1 MKCLLNT
8 IKASHLFFWAG
19 LAFIFFFHPAPGQ
32 QLIWAKLYS
41 LPKEDQISCITQDSY
56 GDIYAGGLS
65 YQGAVFP
72 GNRTRAMLYKL
83 NPDGDTLYGKWVGVL
98 GSVMAIAEHPSGFM
112 MACIEKRGSSWT
124 DPSQTHIIYMTY
136 EGFIFKRDT
145 ISNILYVNHS
155 CVGKDSSWI
164 LCGSTRNP
172 INGFIDDFYVQRI
185 RKDGTIEPYYALND
199 NFSGRAHRVEQLP
212 NGKYL
217 VSGSAGL
224 RLISYTFN
232 ENLSNPQPMEIWH
245 QSNPSNPISNG
256 VVSRISGSRYMIGG
270 QSGPCIVGQVDSL
283 KQKYWIKK
291 EVGTQIPPQAM
302 TDGSIVFGYKKGV
315 PPYQVFYRVAM
326 DSSYVWNM
334 PLRDSLVARGLVG
347 NLTLKCFTY
356 FEDQSA
362 VVAGYYSDGNAIT
375 QEDPFFIKISNVG
388 TPVTSLSKPKKGSL
402 QNETLA
408 PWPNPSSGTLYLK
421 QHFDKAE
428 VRFYNLSGKEMG
440 QYQIRFGQPIE
451 LSALPPGLYL
461 YRAVIDGKSYSGKV
475 VKR

>member
-1 MKCLLNT
+1 MPGTANT
-8 IKASHLFFWAG
+8 TKASRLALWAS
-19 LAFIFFFHPAPGQ
+19 LAFVFIFHLASGQ
-32 QLIWAKLYS
+32 QMQWAKLYT
-41 LPKEDQISCITQDSY
+41 LPERDQISCITQDSY
-56 GDIYAGGLS
+56 GDIYAGGLTHK
-65 YQGAVFP
+65 GAVFP
-72 GNRTRAMLYKL
+72 GNRPRAMLYKL
-83 NPDGDTLYGKWVGVL
+83 NPDGDTLFGKWVGVL

-112 MACIEKRGSSWT
+112 MACVEKRGSSWT

-136 EGFIFKRDT
+136 EGFIFRRDT
-145 ISNILYVNHS
+145 IPSILYINHS
-155 CVGKDSSWI
+155 CVGKDSSWV
-164 LCGSTRNP
+164 LCGSTRNLF
-172 INGFIDDFYVQRI
+172 NGFIDDFYVQRI

-224 RLISYTFN
+224 RLISYTFG
-232 ENLSNPQPMEIWH
+232 EDLSSPQPMEIWY
-245 QSNPSNPISNG
+245 QSNPSNPITNG

-283 KQKYWIKK
+283 KQKYWLYKQ
-291 EVGTQIPPQAM
+291 VGTQVPPQAM
-302 TDGSIVFGYKKGV
+302 TDGSVIFGFISSTGENNTL
-315 PPYQVFYRVAM
+315 FRVGS
-326 DSSYVWNM
+326 DSSTIWKIIIK
-334 PLRDSLVARGLVG
+334 DSLATRGINGVMQV
-347 NLTLKCFTY
+347 KVFTY
-356 FEDQSA
+356 LDDQSA
-362 VVAGYYSDGNAIT
+362 IAAGILDNGPTY
-375 QEDPFFIKISNVG
+375 EDPLFIKIANVG
-388 TPVTSLSKPKKGSL
+388 TPVTSLSKPKKGPL

-428 VRFYNLSGKEMG
+428 VRFYNLSGKEMA